1 MNPVQSVQTAIQ
13 NGWQRVLEG
22 INALNPIPEQLR
34 PLLGSRYFWFAL
46 WIAVFASIG
55 RNLLGSRLGA
65 LIGTAL
71 GAALWWS
78 FVPNAELE
86 IMLLI
91 AAALVLPW
99 FGAWLTRTG
108 LGRRARGQRVCPD
121 CAEEVKFEAK
131 VCKHCGYRFEA
142 QVKGSKG

>member
-13 NGWQRVLEG
+13 NGWQRVIDSL
-22 INALNPIPEQLR
+22 NTLNPIPEQLR

-46 WIAVFASIG
+46 WIAVFASAG
-55 RNLLGSRLGA
+55 RNLIGSSLGA
-65 LIGTAL
+65 IIGTAF

-86 IMLLI
+86 LILLVTAMI
-91 AAALVLPW
+91 VLPW
-99 FGAWLTRTG
+99 LGGWLTRTR
-108 LGRRARGQRVCPD
+108 LGRRGRGLRTCPD
-121 CAEEVKFEAK
+121 CAEDVKLEAK

-142 QVKGSKG
+142 KL